1 MPIKFEGDP
10 PYDLPI
16 AQSAEARAEG
26 INVELVLY
34 VSVPGKLPSPAPV
47 RVQMKP
53 EIAWTLVTQMQPCAT
68 AAEMRRA
75 GGC

>member
-10 PYDLPI
+10 PYDLPL

-26 INVELVLY
+26 ITVELVLR
-34 VSVPGKLPSPAPV
+34 VSIPGKQPSPAPV
-47 RVQMKP
+47 RVQMMP
-53 EIAWTLVTQMQPCAT
+53 EVARTLATQMQPCAT

-75 GGC
+75 GG